1 MIKHLPGGQRI
12 DDDLRAMAI
21 EHRPIMRN
29 DIGEMATALI
39 FSLRSELSIPML
51 LGAIVGPK

>member
-1 MIKHLPGGQRI
+1 
-12 DDDLRAMAI
+12 MAI